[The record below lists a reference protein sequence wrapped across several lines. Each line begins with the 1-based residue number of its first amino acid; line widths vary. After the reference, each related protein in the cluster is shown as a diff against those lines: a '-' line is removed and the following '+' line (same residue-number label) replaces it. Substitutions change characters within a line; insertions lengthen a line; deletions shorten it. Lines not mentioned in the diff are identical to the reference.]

1 VYSEE
6 TMPTQLFRQEKLH
19 RIAFRISTGI
29 GKNALLSPAFAARQK
44 EMPPRK
50 AAALFL

>member
-29 GKNALLSPAFAARQK
+29 GKML
-44 EMPPRK
+44 
-50 AAALFL
+50 